1 MAEKRQTKLSV
12 KLGGAQTDIISLTS
26 SEAFCR
32 PFQISVDMLSSL
44 DEVDLMPH
52 LGKPAVVSVSEDDVL
67 LRYFHGI
74 LTGGEFVD
82 YIKGT
87 GWIYRLTLSP
97 RAHLHEFGRKFRIFQ
112 EMPVRDIIKKVLEGC
127 EISADFSKLSSGNSV
142 GSNRH
147 RKYCVQYA
155 ESDFNFACRL
165 MEEEGIYYY
174 YEHTANDH
182 ILTLC
187 DSRVAHAKSPASPFM
202 YNPSTRTVGM
212 VDSKNRFS
220 AGPKSFI
227 QEWHEHVETG
237 GEKMVSLRDF
247 DFRRKDIKPLQQDAL
262 TSKSP
267 MDPADIV
274 EVHDYPGRFYVD
286 KEGEAHAQ
294 FALAARRANR
304 RTFRGS
310 SHNAALACG
319 DIFTL
324 DHPTIPRYDGDYLLA
339 QCQHSIGSEA
349 YRSGMSGGSHHH
361 VVFEAVPADT
371 VWRPMQLTPKP
382 VVWGPETAMVTGPD
396 KERKYTGIHCDEYG
410 RIKVQF
416 HWDREAKHDDHSS
429 CWIRVSQ
436 TGGLGNMILP
446 RVGHEVLVDFI
457 NGDPDRPIVVGRV
470 YNEEH
475 KPFYKLPDH
484 KTRAVWRTKSYQNP
498 KPSGG
503 AKDVKSGDPGANE
516 LIFEDLEGD
525 EEIYIHAQRN
535 MNTRIQRDETSH
547 IGNDHETKIGQNR
560 WLEIGKD
567 DFVTVDE
574 NRMTKIKKSESR
586 TVMEDR
592 DTVIESNE
600 LLKVTKDIH
609 IEAGGS
615 ITMKAGSSIT
625 LNVGGSTIEMTGTKI
640 VVKSNIVVNHGN
652 MQSQISTGGN
662 IVQTN
667 PVGAVVKG
675 TLVMINSG
683 GAAASDSVGG
693 PKKPS
698 KSGWLQS
705 PPKPERPK
713 VSKKTPADS
722 QSNKQ

>member
-1 MAEKRQTKLSV
+1 MVEKRQTKLSV
-12 KLGGAQTDIISLTS
+12 KLGSAQTDIISLTS

-44 DEVDLMPH
+44 GEVDLMPH
-52 LGKPAVVSVSEDDVL
+52 LGKPAVVSASEDDVL

-74 LTGGEFVD
+74 LTEGEFVEH
-82 YIKGT
+82 IEGT

-112 EMPVRDIIKKVLEGC
+112 ELSVREIIKKVLDGC
-127 EISADFSKLSSGNSV
+127 GITNDFSKLIG
-142 GSNRH
+142 GNRH

-165 MEEEGIYYY
+165 MEEEGIYYFY
-174 YEHTANDH
+174 AHTAEDH

-187 DSRVAHAKSPASPFM
+187 DSRVAHGKSSASPLK
-202 YNPSTRTVGM
+202 YDPSTSSVNM
-212 VDSKNRFS
+212 LDSKNRF
-220 AGPKSFI
+220 ATGPKSFI

-237 GEKMVSLRDF
+237 GEKMVSLRDY
-247 DFRRKDIKPLQQDAL
+247 DFRRKDIKPMQKDAL
-262 TSKSP
+262 TLKIP
-267 MDPADIV
+267 PDPADVV
-274 EVHDYPGRFYVD
+274 EVHDYPGRFYVEA
-286 KEGEAHAQ
+286 EGDAHAQ

-304 RTFRGS
+304 RTFHGTS
-310 SHNAALACG
+310 QNAALACG
-319 DIFTL
+319 AIFTL
-324 DHPTIPRYDGDYLLA
+324 DHPAIKRFDGDYLLTR
-339 QCQHSIGSEA
+339 CQHSIGSEA

-371 VWRPMQLTPKP
+371 VWRPLQLTPKP

-396 KERKYTGIHCDEYG
+396 KEHKYTGVHCDEYG
-410 RIKVQF
+410 RVKVQF

-498 KPSGG
+498 KPSGA
-503 AKDVKSGDPGANE
+503 AKDVGTGDPGANE
-516 LIFEDLEGD
+516 LIFEDMEGD
-525 EEIYIHAQRN
+525 EEVWIHAQRN
-535 MNTRIQRDETSH
+535 MNTRVQRDETVRV
-547 IGNDHETKIGQNR
+547 GNDKEIKIGQNR
-560 WLEIGKD
+560 WLDIGKD
-567 DFVTVDE
+567 DFVTIDE
-574 NRMTKIKKSESR
+574 NRMTKINKSESR
-586 TVMEDR
+586 KILEDR
-592 DTVIESNE
+592 DTVIEGHE

-615 ITMKAGSSIT
+615 ITLKAGSSIM
-625 LNVGGSTIEMTGTKI
+625 LKIGGSIIEMTGNKV
-640 VVKSNIVVNHGN
+640 VVKSDIVVNHGN
-652 MQSQISTGGN
+652 MQSQISTSGN
-662 IVQTN
+662 FVQSN
-667 PVGAVVKG
+667 PAGAVVKG
-675 TLVMINSG
+675 TLVLINSG
-683 GAAASDSVGG
+683 GAAASESVGSEKI
-693 PKKPS
+693 PM

-705 PPKPERPK
+705 PAKPERPK
-713 VSKKTPADS
+713 VSKKTPTDS